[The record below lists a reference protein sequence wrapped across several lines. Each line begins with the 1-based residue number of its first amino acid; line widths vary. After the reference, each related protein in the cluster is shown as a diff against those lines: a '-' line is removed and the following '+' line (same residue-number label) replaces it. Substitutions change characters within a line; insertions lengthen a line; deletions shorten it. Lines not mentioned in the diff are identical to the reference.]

1 MYSTK
6 SIQVKLAET
15 KWYDSMSVPKG
26 ACFLSGRMWGR
37 GSTPYIHGCNKQGPA
52 ACTIKSAN
60 ETTRTSRSKS
70 YETEL

>member
-1 MYSTK
+1 
-6 SIQVKLAET
+6 
-15 KWYDSMSVPKG
+15 MSVPKG

-52 ACTIKSAN
+52 ACTLKSAN
-60 ETTRTSRSKS
+60 ETTCTSRSKS